1 MTNALADNA
10 LVSSIVA
17 IAECMESSLRGGGKI
32 LLAGNGGSAADAQH
46 FAGEL
51 LSRLYFDRA
60 PLPAIALTT
69 DSSVLTAI
77 GNDYGFEDVFSRQ
90 VAGLGREGDV
100 FVAISTSGKSPNI
113 LT

>member
-1 MTNALADNA
+1 MMPDASEKVRQHLTASRDVMTQALTDNA

-17 IAECMESSLRGGGKI
+17 IAECMEKSLRGGGKI

-60 PLPAIALTT
+60 PLPL
-69 DSSVLTAI
+69 
-77 GNDYGFEDVFSRQ
+77 SR
-90 VAGLGREGDV
+90 
-100 FVAISTSGKSPNI
+100 
-113 LT
+113 

>member
-1 MTNALADNA
+1 MSQALADNA

-17 IAECMESSLRGGGKI
+17 IAEYCHEEKACAAAENPAGGQWRQRGGCP
-32 LLAGNGGSAADAQH
+32 AA

-77 GNDYGFEDVFSRQ
+77 GN
-90 VAGLGREGDV
+90 
-100 FVAISTSGKSPNI
+100 
-113 LT
+113 